1 MDTLDRIPLK
11 SLAHIECSR
20 EHMDEQ
26 VRKTVTDRVMDV
38 AKFIVFSTL
47 IVILCLVMALAMG
60 YEWFYLAT
68 HP

>member
-1 MDTLDRIPLK
+1 
-11 SLAHIECSR
+11 
-20 EHMDEQ
+20 